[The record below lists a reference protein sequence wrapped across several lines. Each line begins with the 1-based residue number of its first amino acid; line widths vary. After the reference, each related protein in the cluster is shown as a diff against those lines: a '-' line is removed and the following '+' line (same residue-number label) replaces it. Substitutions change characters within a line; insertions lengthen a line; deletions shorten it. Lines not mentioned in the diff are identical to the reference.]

1 MSEEIALKQSLIHK
15 PQAVWLTNAQVKWRA
30 AQICLV
36 GSYLLGM
43 LLINF
48 DGISILFRH
57 PLGQKMLFGAFVM
70 MSIGL
75 GGQVLGCVA
84 LNKILPPDNP
94 SLTVWRNILTWA
106 MEGTLVVLF
115 VLPLL
120 IVFLVGPAT
129 LKIVDTLSV

>member
-1 MSEEIALKQSLIHK
+1 
-15 PQAVWLTNAQVKWRA
+15 
-30 AQICLV
+30 
-36 GSYLLGM
+36 M

-57 PLGQKMLFGAFVM
+57 PIGQKMLLGAFVM
-70 MSIGL
+70 MAVGM
-75 GGQVLGCVA
+75 GGQLLGCVA

-94 SLTVWRNILTWA
+94 ALTVWRNILTWA

-120 IVFLVGPAT
+120 IVFLVGPAM